1 MVRRFHRKISICK
14 IVLICECT
22 NIRKFP
28 KKYIHLPELL
38 NTPRVLLIN
47 KFSTRLNFQMSNGW
61 IEMNCI
67 KNRCRSNRIAV
78 TLWSSFKNTFKV
90 LCSPPPFLNPLP
102 SIVSLRAE
110 KLLLLPSNKPLEIP
124 KETTETIDYLSSWCM
139 CVLVCLG
146 EDGWVQRVCVESET
160 LRKSD
165 MQVRKCAFVWM
176 ALQFEHLEGPCCCSK
191 NVW

>member
-1 MVRRFHRKISICK
+1 MKSWYVNAQISESFQKSI
-14 IVLICECT
+14 L
-22 NIRKFP
+22 
-28 KKYIHLPELL
+28 IHLNYSIGQEFY
-38 NTPRVLLIN
+38 LLIN
-47 KFSTRLNFQMSNGW
+47 SALDLISKCQMDELKWTGLK
-61 IEMNCI
+61 IDA
-67 KNRCRSNRIAV
+67 KVAV

-90 LCSPPPFLNPLP
+90 LCSPPPFLNPLS

-139 CVLVCLG
+139 CVFVCVG

-165 MQVRKCAFVWM
+165 MQVCKCAFVWM
-176 ALQFEHLEGPCCCSK
+176 SLQFEHLEGPCCCSR